1 MRLHPIRHCCW
12 SIFSR
17 IALQC
22 ILRTQRFGRHS
33 RQARI
38 GMSSPRFTIPGLTNP
53 INQFLPKLNVSN
65 PTDILDSIKSQLFPS
80 IHLSATAELA
90 VAVVLCGGGVLCM
103 LFGHRFL
110 RVFIAASAFVYVTII
125 SAYAAH
131 NLLSTSYCEIYVK
144 RDELCPWG
152 VIAGMVLGLIVA
164 GATARAENAAVLFTG
179 AAMGA
184 VLYFFINPLVQSIP
198 YVPSW
203 FPYMGFFFFMLA
215 GAAAAKKWRQQFS
228 ITLSSVVGAALLLLS
243 LSYFIQDG
251 FLINNFSGS
260 VSSPCHSTAC
270 WLVIFACIFL
280 CLASVLFQTKWA
292 QRRDSQVCCTS
303 TFRLL
308 ASHVLQPYICT
319 ALFAVPF
326 PSLQLLLGKWRRR
339 EGCSTGR
346 DQCATSCA

>member
-1 MRLHPIRHCCW
+1 MTTLVARAHRTSRIFLSVDAAEFDGNKACSAHSRLHSIQHCW
-12 SIFSR
+12 SIFPPRVTS
-17 IALQC
+17 C
-22 ILRTQRFGRHS
+22 ILQTQQFGRHS
-33 RQARI
+33 RQALVD
-38 GMSSPRFTIPGLTNP
+38 MSSPGFTNT
-53 INQFLPKLNVSN
+53 INQYLPKVNVSN
-65 PTDILDSIKSQLFPS
+65 PGDILDSIKSQLFPS

-90 VAVVLCGGGVLCM
+90 VAAVLCAGGVLCM

-184 VLYFFINPLVQSIP
+184 VVYFFINPLVQSIP

-251 FLINNFSGS
+251 FLINNFSRS
-260 VSSPCHSTAC
+260 LSSPCHSTVC

-292 QRRDSQVCCTS
+292 QRRDSQVCCT
-303 TFRLL
+303 
-308 ASHVLQPYICT
+308 
-319 ALFAVPF
+319 
-326 PSLQLLLGKWRRR
+326 
-339 EGCSTGR
+339 
-346 DQCATSCA
+346 

>member
-1 MRLHPIRHCCW
+1 
-12 SIFSR
+12 
-17 IALQC
+17 
-22 ILRTQRFGRHS
+22 
-33 RQARI
+33 
-38 GMSSPRFTIPGLTNP
+38 MSSPGFTNP
-53 INQFLPKLNVSN
+53 INQFLPKVNVSN
-65 PTDILDSIKSQLFPS
+65 PADILDSIKSQLFPS

-90 VAVVLCGGGVLCM
+90 VAAVLCAGGVLCM

-131 NLLSTSYCEIYVK
+131 NLLSTSYCEVYVK

-184 VLYFFINPLVQSIP
+184 VVYFFINPLVQSIP

-251 FLINNFSGS
+251 LLINNFSRS
-260 VSSPCHSTAC
+260 LSSPCHSTAC

-292 QRRDSQVCCTS
+292 QRRDSQVCLS
-303 TFRLL
+303 YQRLMFCDL
-308 ASHVLQPYICT
+308 LFALKFT

-326 PSLQLLLGKWRRR
+326 PSLQLLSGKWRRR
-339 EGCSTGR
+339 EGCCSGR
-346 DQCATSCA
+346 YQCATSCA